1 MHLLSPFPAFF
12 LLLAFASGDPFR
24 KLTGPRQH
32 VLRATQAPPP
42 PQALVQE
49 AAASPPPGKRQT
61 GGLSCGAAALLTA
74 AAALGVQTT
83 AGLPGLT
90 APPVKLS
97 RRWMNDDEFGK
108 LNDEAELQLYR
119 VTANVPKSVPD
130 ADVFAKG
137 WMSMPSA
144 IVKAA
149 ASLDGVHV
157 DTIFKGEGLVSKL
170 LTTLYP
176 AEVVR
181 TTVVS
186 RPA

>member
-12 LLLAFASGDPFR
+12 LLLAFASGDDPFR

-32 VLRATQAPPP
+32 VLRATQAPP

-97 RRWMNDDEFGK
+97 RQRL

-119 VTANVPKSVPD
+119 VTANVPTSVPD

-176 AEVVR
+176 DEVVR